1 MVKQN
6 DFKVIKKDEQG
17 LVDILKLRKEVYIS
31 EDQRINS
38 VDDFAESFDRYNSHS
53 TYFLAFYKDRAV
65 GTIKVIQDS
74 PIGLPCDE
82 VTNIDNWKNK
92 GKVVEFGHLI
102 VLPEFRKSNVV
113 FSLMREAL
121 KYTIETINAKYI
133 LADLFLDKKNH
144 LKAFYHQAGF
154 IEIFGPYKDSR
165 FGNSPESSLIILDIS
180 KLYNIYRTAKGEK
193 RKLLEFLLN

>member
-1 MVKQN
+1 MIKQN

-38 VDDFAESFDRYNSHS
+38 VDDFAESFDRYNPHS
-53 TYFLAFYKDRAV
+53 TYFLAFYKDQAV
-65 GTIKVIQDS
+65 GTIKVIEDS

-92 GKVVEFGHLI
+92 GKVVEFCHLI

-113 FSLMREAL
+113 FHLMREAL

-133 LADLFLDKKNH
+133 LADSFLDKKNH
-144 LKAFYHQAGF
+144 LKASYLLGF

-165 FGNSPESSLIILDIS
+165 FNNSPESSLIILDIS

-193 RKLLEFLLN
+193 RKLLEFVLN

>member
-1 MVKQN
+1 MIKQN

-53 TYFLAFYKDRAV
+53 TYFLAFYKDQAV
-65 GTIKVIQDS
+65 GTIKVIEDS

-92 GKVVEFGHLI
+92 GKVVEFCHLI

-113 FSLMREAL
+113 FHLMREAL

-133 LADLFLDKKNH
+133 LADSFLDKKNH
-144 LKAFYHQAGF
+144 LKASYLLGF

-193 RKLLEFLLN
+193 RKLLEFVLN

>member
-1 MVKQN
+1 MIKQN

-17 LVDILKLRKEVYIS
+17 LVDILKFIKEVYIS
-31 EDQRINS
+31 EDKRINS

-53 TYFLAFYKDRAV
+53 TYFLAFYKDQAV
-65 GTIKVIQDS
+65 GTIKVIEDS

-92 GKVVEFGHLI
+92 GKVVEFCHLI

-113 FSLMREAL
+113 FHLMREAL

-133 LADLFLDKKNH
+133 LADSFLDKKNH
-144 LKAFYHQAGF
+144 LKASYLLGF
-154 IEIFGPYKDSR
+154 IEIFGPYKDL
-165 FGNSPESSLIILDIS
+165 SLIHI
-180 KLYNIYRTAKGEK
+180 
-193 RKLLEFLLN
+193 